1 MTAKV
6 VRGRVL
12 SFDRR
17 PESADD
23 ASAHVYLEDGGILI
37 AAGKIG
43 AVGTF
48 AEILADTPAGTPVI
62 DHRPHL
68 IMAGFIDPH
77 LHFVQMQVIAS
88 YAADLLTWLDTYTFV
103 EEQKFADAA
112 HAANIASAF
121 FDELIRQGT
130 TTAAAYCSVHMQ
142 SVDAFFAEATA
153 RNMRMIGGKV
163 MMDRHA
169 PDALTDSAASGY
181 EQSLALIGKWH
192 GKGRCHYAITPRF
205 ALTSTPAQLEAAG
218 GLAAKFPD
226 CFIQT
231 HMDENRAEI
240 ARALELYPDAAD
252 YAGIY
257 ERYGLLGRKTLL
269 GHCIHLEQREIEL
282 IADAGSVA
290 VHCPTSNLFLGSGL
304 MDMAGLKA
312 AGVRTALATDIGGG
326 TSYSML
332 ATLDE
337 GYKIGQLRG
346 GGPNPLLSFYMATR
360 GNAAALSLENRI
372 GSIGPGLDADLIVLN
387 AGATPASA
395 LRHNTVKT
403 LAEELFLLQTLGD
416 DRMVAETYIAGEPA
430 KSRLKN

>member
-6 VRGRVL
+6 LRGRVL
-12 SFDRR
+12 SFNRR
-17 PESADD
+17 PESAADGG
-23 ASAHVYLEDGGILI
+23 AYAYFEDGGILI
-37 AAGKIG
+37 AGGKVG

-48 AEILADTPAGTPVI
+48 DAVQAATPAGTPVT

-68 IMAGFIDPH
+68 ITAGFIDPH
-77 LHFVQMQVIAS
+77 VHFVQMQVIAS
-88 YAADLLTWLDTYTFV
+88 YAANLLEWLDTYTFV
-103 EEQKFADAA
+103 EEQKFADIEHCAK
-112 HAANIASAF
+112 IATAF

-130 TTAAAYCSVHMQ
+130 TTAAAYCSVHTL
-142 SVDAFFAEATA
+142 SVDAFFAEAQA
-153 RNMRMIGGKV
+153 RNMCMVGGKV
-163 MMDRHA
+163 MMDRNA
-169 PDALTDSAASGY
+169 PAALTDSAASGY
-181 EQSLALIGKWH
+181 EQSVELIDKWH
-192 GKGRCHYAITPRF
+192 GRGRCHYAITPRF

-218 GLAAKFPD
+218 ALAKKFPE
-226 CFIQT
+226 CFVQT

-240 ARALELYPDAAD
+240 VRALDLYPDAAD

-257 ERYGLLGRKTLL
+257 DRYGLLGRKTLL

-304 MDMAGLKA
+304 MDMAGLHS
-312 AGVRTALATDIGGG
+312 AGVRTAVATDIGGG

-332 ATLDE
+332 RTLDE
-337 GYKIGQLRG
+337 GYKVGQLRG
-346 GGPNPLLSFYMATR
+346 GGADPLLSFYMATR
-360 GNAAALSLENRI
+360 GNAAALSLDDRI

-395 LRHNTVKT
+395 LRLETVKT

-430 KSRLKN
+430 KSRLRN